1 MLSSAFLQKKQ
12 KKSKK
17 MMKNC
22 RSLSICSLF
31 VLFFL
36 TSCSAGVKNCKIA
49 PDLEQIGKSA
59 LENKENLAET
69 ELRSGKIACDF

>member
-1 MLSSAFLQKKQ
+1 LSSAFLQKKQ

-36 TSCSAGVKNCKIA
+36 VSCSGIQKNCEIK

-59 LENKENLAET
+59 LENKENLSET
-69 ELRSGKIACDF
+69 ELRAMKAACNF

>member
-1 MLSSAFLQKKQ
+1 
-12 KKSKK
+12 

-22 RSLSICSLF
+22 RSLQICSIF

-36 TSCSAGVKNCKIA
+36 VSCSAGVENCKIA
-49 PDLEQIGKSA
+49 PDLEKIGKSA